1 MENQIAKPA
10 PVPELNEIVTIN
22 ERDLLIEN
30 YLPSLSNYQKVIKKF
45 KIDLG
50 KDKKQDSDPYTLS
63 PNGNYTQQKDYFI
76 FYNDNLKILID
87 LYQNYLKEYI
97 KQNDFSLF
105 FKKDNLEKKKKKKKP
120 QTFFSIF

>member
-50 KDKKQDSDPYTLS
+50 KDKKKIQTHI
-63 PNGNYTQQKDYFI
+63 NYPLMVT
-76 FYNDNLKILID
+76 ILNKRI
-87 LYQNYLKEYI
+87 I
-97 KQNDFSLF
+97 LF
-105 FKKDNLEKKKKKKKP
+105 F
-120 QTFFSIF
+120 IMII

>member
-50 KDKKQDSDPYTLS
+50 KDKTKDSDPYKLS
-63 PNGNYTQQKDYFI
+63 PNGNYTQ
-76 FYNDNLKILID
+76 
-87 LYQNYLKEYI
+87 
-97 KQNDFSLF
+97 
-105 FKKDNLEKKKKKKKP
+105 
-120 QTFFSIF
+120 